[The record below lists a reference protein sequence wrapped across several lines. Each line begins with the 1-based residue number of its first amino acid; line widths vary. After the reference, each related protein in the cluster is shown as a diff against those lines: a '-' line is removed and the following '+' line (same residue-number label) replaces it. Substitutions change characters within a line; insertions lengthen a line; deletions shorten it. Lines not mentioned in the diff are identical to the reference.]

1 MSFLN
6 YLEDFFFK
14 IPSSYI
20 NDDKSFEHAIEDF
33 GKQCILGVDTEFI
46 WRNTYYP
53 KLSLIQISTEKQI
66 YLLDCLYLDMKKLE
80 KIMTDKSILKI
91 FHSIR
96 GDSSVINNCLEILW
110 I

>member
-14 IPSSYI
+14 IPTSFI
-20 NDDKSFEHAIEDF
+20 NDDKSFNAAIEDF
-33 GKQCILGVDTEFI
+33 GNERILGIDTEFV

-53 KLSLIQISTEKQI
+53 KLSLVQISTEKHI

-80 KIMTDKSILKI
+80 NIMRALNKK
-91 FHSIR
+91 
-96 GDSSVINNCLEILW
+96 
-110 I
+110 